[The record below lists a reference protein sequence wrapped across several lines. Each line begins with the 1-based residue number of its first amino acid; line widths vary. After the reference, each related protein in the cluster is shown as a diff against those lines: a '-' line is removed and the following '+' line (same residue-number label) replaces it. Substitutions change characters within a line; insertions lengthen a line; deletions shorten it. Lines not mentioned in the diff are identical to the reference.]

1 MRSWVRNLLIVV
13 LLVVPILVVSLSY
26 LEDLAGT
33 SATGTAEGL
42 MSFVA
47 DVPRRVTA
55 LAFQAGYPGIFVLML
70 LEAAAL
76 PVPSELILPFAGY
89 MVYRGYLSFW
99 LVVFWSTLAA
109 LIGSFIDYYL
119 GMRVGEAFFSGKSKL
134 PFIDV
139 THLQRVG
146 LWFNQYGTVAV
157 TLLRLVP
164 AARVLISFPAGVYR
178 MGKLKFALCTLAG
191 CLPWNVILVYLGWY
205 FGSLWSTV
213 LEAFRY
219 VNIVAYALLILLVVW
234 IVRKTTQRASANDR
248 EDSLSSQ
255 SSSQILS
262 QDLKSISFY
271 DVVDSVSRCQI
282 FHDTS
287 NAFLF
292 PGYVRVFGDDVQD
305 SIPDHLS

>member
-1 MRSWVRNLLIVV
+1 MRSWVRNLLIAI

-26 LEDLAGT
+26 LEDLAET
-33 SATGTAEGL
+33 SAPGTAEGL

-47 DVPRRVTA
+47 DVSRRVTA

-119 GMRVGEAFFSGKSKL
+119 GMRVGEAILSGKSKL
-134 PFIDV
+134 PFIDA

-146 LWFNQYGTVAV
+146 LWFNQYGLIAV

-178 MGKLKFALCTLAG
+178 MGKVKFAICTLAG
-191 CLPWNVILVYLGWY
+191 CFPWNVILVYLGWY

-234 IVRKTTQRASANDR
+234 IVRKTTQRAGANDR
-248 EDSLSSQ
+248 EDSLSVKFSDTLSGSQ
-255 SSSQILS
+255 VRQL
-262 QDLKSISFY
+262 L
-271 DVVDSVSRCQI
+271 RC
-282 FHDTS
+282 
-287 NAFLF
+287 
-292 PGYVRVFGDDVQD
+292 GR
-305 SIPDHLS
+305 

>member
-1 MRSWVRNLLIVV
+1 MRSWVRNLLIVI

-26 LEDLAGT
+26 LEDLAET
-33 SATGTAEGL
+33 SAAGTTEGL

-55 LAFQAGYPGIFVLML
+55 LAFQSGYSGIFVLML

-99 LVVFWSTLAA
+99 PVVFWSTFAA

-119 GMRVGEAFFSGKSKL
+119 GMRVGEALFSGKSKL
-134 PFIDV
+134 PFIDA

-146 LWFNQYGTVAV
+146 LWFNKYGTVAV

-178 MGKLKFALCTLAG
+178 MGKSKFAICTLAG
-191 CLPWNVILVYLGWY
+191 CLPWNIILVYLGWY
-205 FGSLWSTV
+205 LGSLWATV

-219 VNIVAYALLILLVVW
+219 VNIVAYALLVLLVVW
-234 IVRKTTQRASANDR
+234 IVRKSTHTANVKGR
-248 EDSLSSQ
+248 EGSFSSQ
-255 SSSQILS
+255 SGTTTQ
-262 QDLKSISFY
+262 
-271 DVVDSVSRCQI
+271 
-282 FHDTS
+282 
-287 NAFLF
+287 
-292 PGYVRVFGDDVQD
+292 
-305 SIPDHLS
+305 